1 MFTRSAG
8 ILLHPTSLP
17 SKFGIGDLGPNA
29 YRFIDFLAETK
40 QKLWQILPLG
50 PTSFGDSPY
59 QCLSAFAGNPLLISF
74 EKLVE
79 DGIALKNILENIPEF
94 PEEKV
99 LYGDVIE
106 YKFEILELVFKYF
119 KENPNKTINEKFEK
133 FCEEEKNWLDDYALF
148 VAIKDYFDGKA
159 WNDWESDISQRK
171 KRSA

>member
-1 MFTRSAG
+1 MQFERSAG

-17 SKFGIGDLGPNA
+17 SKFGIGDLGKDA

-79 DGIALKNILENIPEF
+79 MGSVQK
-94 PEEKV
+94 
-99 LYGDVIE
+99 
-106 YKFEILELVFKYF
+106 
-119 KENPNKTINEKFEK
+119 K
-133 FCEEEKNWLDDYALF
+133 FCKMFPNFQKIKLF
-148 VAIKDYFDGKA
+148 MAM
-159 WNDWESDISQRK
+159 
-171 KRSA
+171 